1 MEEKQVKVKSLQK
14 AIQLLSCF
22 TIETPKLGVS
32 ELAQKTG
39 LLKSSVHNM
48 LTTLETCS
56 MIERTSDGKYTLGVR
71 CLCLGNVYRMTRD
84 SNKLI
89 RTALRELSEITGET
103 VNLAVC
109 REQDVIYL
117 ENICTKASHLTLDYS
132 GETAPLYCTGVG
144 KSILAYLP
152 RHQQEAVLSSKLIPF
167 TQNTITDP
175 AELSRELKLIRERGY
190 AIDRAEHEYDI
201 ACVAMA
207 ILNEFG
213 LPVASVSIS
222 GLEAHFTE
230 EKIKEFC
237 KYLTKTAEL
246 VRMYL

>member
-1 MEEKQVKVKSLQK
+1 MDKQVKVKSLQK

-22 TIETPKLGVS
+22 TVDEPKLGVS
-32 ELAQKTG
+32 ELAKKTG
-39 LLKSSVHNM
+39 LCKSSVHNM
-48 LTTLETCS
+48 LSTLETCS
-56 MIERTSDGKYTLGVR
+56 MSERTSDGKYALGVR
-71 CLCLGNVYRMTRD
+71 CLCLGSIYRMTRD

-89 RTALRELSEITGET
+89 RTALGELSEITGET

-117 ENICTKASHLTLDYS
+117 ENICARASHLTLDYS
-132 GETAPLYCTGVG
+132 GSTAPLYCTGVG

-152 RHQQEAVLSSKLIPF
+152 RHQQEKVLKSKLVPF

-175 AELSRELKLIRERGY
+175 QELSRELALIRERGY

-201 ACVAMA
+201 ACVAIA
-207 ILNEFG
+207 ILNEFDI
-213 LPVASVSIS
+213 PVAAVSVS

-230 EKIKEFC
+230 AKIEEFC
-237 KYLTKTAEL
+237 KYLRKTAEL
-246 VRMYL
+246 VQMYL

>member
-1 MEEKQVKVKSLQK
+1 
-14 AIQLLSCF
+14 
-22 TIETPKLGVS
+22 
-32 ELAQKTG
+32 
-39 LLKSSVHNM
+39 
-48 LTTLETCS
+48 
-56 MIERTSDGKYTLGVR
+56 MIFR
-71 CLCLGNVYRMTRD
+71 
-84 SNKLI
+84 
-89 RTALRELSEITGET
+89 
-103 VNLAVC
+103 
-109 REQDVIYL
+109 
-117 ENICTKASHLTLDYS
+117 
-132 GETAPLYCTGVG
+132 
-144 KSILAYLP
+144 
-152 RHQQEAVLSSKLIPF
+152 QEAVLSSKLIPF

>member
-1 MEEKQVKVKSLQK
+1 MEKQVKIKSLQK

-22 TIETPKLGVS
+22 TVDEPKLGVT
-32 ELAQKTG
+32 ELASRTG

-56 MIERTSDGKYTLGVR
+56 MIERTPDGKYTLGVR
-71 CLCLGNVYRMTRD
+71 CLCLGSVYRMTRD

-89 RTALRELSEITGET
+89 RTALNELSEITGET

-117 ENICTKASHLTLDYS
+117 ENICAKASHLTLDYS
-132 GETAPLYCTGVG
+132 GSTAPLYCTGVG

-152 RHQQEAVLSSKLIPF
+152 RQQQEQVLNSKLIPF

-175 AELSRELKLIRERGY
+175 EELSRELTLIRERGY

-207 ILNEFG
+207 VLNEYG
-213 LPVASVSIS
+213 VPVAAVSVS

-230 EKIKEFC
+230 EKIEEFC
-237 KYLTKTAEL
+237 KYLTKTTEL